1 MSGGGVMNKG
11 GGGGHFAQGMIKG
24 GGSFFVGGGMKGAN
38 SSSFMNAP
46 YATTSSAGRFAPST
60 IGSQRGGSI
69 ASVSS
74 ARTSSLGSDD
84 DDMTRGNVPN
94 LDEAEDLAALMND
107 DHASIASSSTDSQ
120 DSNPQS
126 VQTIYSATTQATTL
140 TNQSVTVDAMPA
152 RPTSTGRR
160 PLPPL
165 PPPSSQS
172 QASGQVVNGKL
183 IDAML
188 SSSSSPVAETMFLS
202 QDGSAS
208 RDSDDSST
216 INNTGPSPAATSI
229 SASPVPRLS
238 PSTSSRPPIFPPSPS
253 TAAALAA
260 TAAIPSTMSNSIAQ
274 RMAGVI
280 KTPGTVSTS
289 SSSDRLS
296 NLDAANAN
304 GNSTAAGA
312 TVSASTSSG
321 RDHRPTLNL
330 AALSAGKVRPPST
343 DRSGL
348 SPVGSSTP
356 TAPSSTTTTTGLG
369 GGFSSNFAAAT
380 SSTGS
385 GATATSSFASRLSG
399 VLDTPLSSATSS
411 GLSSQSGKRV
421 SIGESL
427 GIAAPAP
434 SESK

>member
-1 MSGGGVMNKG
+1 MNKG

-24 GGSFFVGGGMKGAN
+24 GGSFFAAGGGMKAGN

-46 YATTSSAGRFAPST
+46 YAATSSTGRFAPST

-84 DDMTRGNVPN
+84 DDMARGNVPD
-94 LDEAEDLAALMND
+94 LDEAEDLAMLMND

-140 TNQSVTVDAMPA
+140 TNQSVAVESLPA
-152 RPTSTGRR
+152 RPISTGRR

-165 PPPSSQS
+165 PPSQS
-172 QASGQVVNGKL
+172 QAAGQVVNGKL

-216 INNTGPSPAATSI
+216 VNNTGASTAAASI

-296 NLDAANAN
+296 NLDTGNGN
-304 GNSTAAGA
+304 GNSTTAGA

-321 RDHRPTLNL
+321 REHRPTLNL

-356 TAPSSTTTTTGLG
+356 TAPTSTSATTGLS

-385 GATATSSFASRLSG
+385 GPTGTSSFASRLSG
-399 VLDTPLSSATSS
+399 VLDTPLSSGTST
-411 GLSSQSGKRV
+411 GLSSQSGKRI

-427 GIAAPAP
+427 GIAATAP
-434 SESK
+434 SEPK